1 MRGFAAIQHLATTAF
16 IFVAAAFWGICMIP
30 SAAILLW
37 TSEFVADFSFVEQ
50 AIGFGLAG
58 GAAFLAFGLCTIFLS
73 GFIGMLTKP
82 RLLEARVPLQ
92 SYTTIRWA
100 LASILHRFALLFLR
114 HLTPTWIGNTHYRM
128 MGAKIG
134 KGVQINSDNLNDAWT
149 LTIGDGTVVGGHAV
163 LNGHLTEQGELV
175 LAPIVIGKNCLIGG
189 QSTVQPGCVIGDG
202 ATLAY
207 NAVLPKWTEI
217 PAGEVWG
224 GIPAKCIR
232 RADGSKPE

>member
-1 MRGFAAIQHLATTAF
+1 MRGFAAIQYLATTAF

-30 SAAILLW
+30 SAGILLW

-82 RLLEARVPLQ
+82 RLPEARVPLQ

-100 LASILHRFALLFLR
+100 LASVLHRFALLFLR

-149 LTIGDGTVVGGHAV
+149 LTDRRWNGRWRPCCTQRSPDREGRVGT
-163 LNGHLTEQGELV
+163 
-175 LAPIVIGKNCLIGG
+175 
-189 QSTVQPGCVIGDG
+189 
-202 ATLAY
+202 
-207 NAVLPKWTEI
+207 
-217 PAGEVWG
+217 
-224 GIPAKCIR
+224 
-232 RADGSKPE
+232 RADRHRQELSNRRSINGTTRMCDR